1 MFVTALA
8 FAAVVLSAEGEKP
21 RSAEERVCVKRR
33 EINAITA
40 LDGRHA
46 MARLSAG
53 RLYLFTLDK
62 ACRGLRPARRVS
74 LERPASRICGDGMS
88 LLSFEEPGVGPTR
101 CRIEKIDPVASKGDA
116 LELIESRAEERPPN
130 R

>member
-8 FAAVVLSAEGEKP
+8 CAAAVLSGEGEQP
-21 RSAEERVCVKRR
+21 RAIGERVCVKRR

-40 LDGRHA
+40 LDDRHA

-53 RLYLFTLDK
+53 RLYLFTLDE

-101 CRIEKIDPVASKGDA
+101 CRIEKIDAVASKDEA
-116 LELIESRAEERPPN
+116 LELIDSRVEARPPN